1 MQEKGLPC
9 RGLPRLQDGSGP
21 LGPSAVPHASC
32 HASPVGPEPLRKPAQ
47 GQQPHTRLQRLSGCS
62 YCDEIQ
68 SCSSVEE
75 CCASRLLVSWDKE
88 ASRLVHFQRDCE
100 CARYCT
106 EQGVVQVVCTCTMLG
121 NSVQLPTE
129 RRECRTF
136 LANLGICSSDT
147 SWGRAGGGGAAA

>member
-1 MQEKGLPC
+1 MVQGRSVPQLC
-9 RGLPRLQDGSGP
+9 RMPPAMLLQPAQSPFESLHKDNSHIRDYRGCQAALTVMKSRVAAVWK
-21 LGPSAVPHASC
+21 SAVLHDYQ
-32 HASPVGPEPLRKPAQ
+32 L
-47 GQQPHTRLQRLSGCS
+47 
-62 YCDEIQ
+62 
-68 SCSSVEE
+68 
-75 CCASRLLVSWDKE
+75 LLVSWDKE